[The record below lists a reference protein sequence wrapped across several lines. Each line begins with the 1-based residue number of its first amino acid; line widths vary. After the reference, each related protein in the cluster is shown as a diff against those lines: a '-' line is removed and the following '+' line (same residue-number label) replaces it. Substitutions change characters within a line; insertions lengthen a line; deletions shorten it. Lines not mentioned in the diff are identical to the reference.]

1 MQKMI
6 RHIVGPCALAMACAS
21 LLTGCGAY
29 YYQSGYSP
37 APVYSGYN
45 APYANE
51 FYFYPEAGAYY
62 CYYPNQGWVFWP
74 GVPPAGAVFWD
85 GPAPGYLP
93 PPPFGYAVCPPPPIF
108 VARTQFYF
116 DRDNNRYF
124 YRDRDNHW
132 RLYAGRLPAQARF
145 YRGPKPALEITRQ
158 QWNRQPQFRQQPQ
171 QQRFGQPNV
180 RPQFQPQGPGR
191 PQYHP
196 QPDNN
201 RWQQQNQQRQ
211 APRYQQ
217 APGRGPQQPQQ
228 HYQPQP
234 WGGNRQHNP
243 PPPNNNRDNRDRHD
257 QNH

>member
-1 MQKMI
+1 MKKI
-6 RHIVGPCALAMACAS
+6 IKHIVLPCAMAVACAG

-29 YYQSGYSP
+29 YYQSAYSP
-37 APVYSGYN
+37 APVYSGYS

-62 CYYPNQGWVFWP
+62 CYYPNQGWAFWP

-108 VARTQFYF
+108 IARTQFYF

-132 RLYAGRLPAQARF
+132 RLYAGRPPVQARF
-145 YRGPKPALEITRQ
+145 FRGPRPALEVTRQ
-158 QWNRQPQFRQQPQ
+158 QWNRQQPQQRFNQPNGRPQFRRQA
-171 QQRFGQPNV
+171 
-180 RPQFQPQGPGR
+180 PGAQ
-191 PQYHP
+191 QYHP
-196 QPDNN
+196 QPNNN
-201 RWQQQNQQRQ
+201 RWQRQGQQRQ
-211 APRYQQ
+211 VPHYQQ
-217 APGRGPQQPQQ
+217 APGRGPQQA
-228 HYQPQP
+228 HQPP
-234 WGGNRQHNP
+234 PGGNRQHNP
-243 PPPNNNRDNRDRHD
+243 PPANGKRNNRDRRD